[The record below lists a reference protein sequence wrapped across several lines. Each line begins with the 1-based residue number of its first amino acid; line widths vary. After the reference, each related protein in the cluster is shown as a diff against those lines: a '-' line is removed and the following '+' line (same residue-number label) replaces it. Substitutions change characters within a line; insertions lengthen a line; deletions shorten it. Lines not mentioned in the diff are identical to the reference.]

1 MFRSVADRQICD
13 RYEVLVPIV
22 FLQVYRADYK
32 SDKAK
37 FWSRLKNDL
46 VAGLTVGVMVIPQA
60 MSYATVAG
68 LEPVYGLYNAF
79 VGILLYPLF
88 GTSPQLV
95 TGPTAVMSIMVGAA
109 VPATVGGVAVS
120 QNLHEYMSFVLAFF
134 AVRESIDTASRPPTT
149 QMHPRAIECR
159 VACASHDM
167 CTNCTMTANAT
178 SCPVR
183 KTPTADTEQRD
194 HRLINAS
201 TPQLLDC
208 SAPPVPALLYPR
220 SCTCVLA
227 QGLWQLILG
236 VADLGFLVNL
246 VSEPVIT
253 GFTSAAAFLIAS
265 TQFATLLG
273 ITKCHAPDGGS
284 CNLAQACTH
293 VVDQA
298 DTIQLATPLCSL
310 LSVSMLLFFKFKVKT
325 WKSKLSFLGSF
336 GPLFLVIIVM

>member
-1 MFRSVADRQICD
+1 M
-13 RYEVLVPIV
+13 
-22 FLQVYRADYK
+22 
-32 SDKAK
+32 
-37 FWSRLKNDL
+37 
-46 VAGLTVGVMVIPQA
+46 
-60 MSYATVAG
+60 
-68 LEPVYGLYNAF
+68 
-79 VGILLYPLF
+79 
-88 GTSPQLV
+88 
-95 TGPTAVMSIMVGAA
+95 
-109 VPATVGGVAVS
+109 
-120 QNLHEYMSFVLAFF
+120 
-134 AVRESIDTASRPPTT
+134 
-149 QMHPRAIECR
+149 
-159 VACASHDM
+159 
-167 CTNCTMTANAT
+167 
-178 SCPVR
+178 
-183 KTPTADTEQRD
+183 
-194 HRLINAS
+194 HRLLNSS
-201 TPQLLDC
+201 TARL
-208 SAPPVPALLYPR
+208 LLYPR